1 MNERVQQE
9 IAALAA
15 EMIAESDLDYSTA
28 KRKAARQIL
37 GTDRVSFDHLPSNEM
52 IDAAV
57 REYQALYQADTQPA
71 RLLALR
77 KLALTVMRQMPGWSL
92 YLVGAV
98 ANGTAN
104 EHSAIYF
111 QCYADSSKDLH
122 IDLLNGGIEAE
133 ADEIP
138 NPFGKGLVE
147 RISFVF
153 EGETVHITC
162 YAPNQARQIGAQLTQ
177 RLDCDALERILMTTN
192 HELTPTGQR

>member
-52 IDAAV
+52 IEAAV

-104 EHSAIYF
+104 EHSAISTCSMVALKLRPMKSPTRLVKGWSNESALFLKAKPYTLP
-111 QCYADSSKDLH
+111 AMPRTRRARSA
-122 IDLLNGGIEAE
+122 LN
-133 ADEIP
+133 
-138 NPFGKGLVE
+138 
-147 RISFVF
+147 
-153 EGETVHITC
+153 
-162 YAPNQARQIGAQLTQ
+162 
-177 RLDCDALERILMTTN
+177 
-192 HELTPTGQR
+192 